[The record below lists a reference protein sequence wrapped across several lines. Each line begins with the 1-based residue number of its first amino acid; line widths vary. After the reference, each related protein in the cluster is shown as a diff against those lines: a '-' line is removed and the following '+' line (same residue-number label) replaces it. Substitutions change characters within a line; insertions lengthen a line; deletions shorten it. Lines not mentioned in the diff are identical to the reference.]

1 MTSLASGSAVFA
13 ALAILIAV
21 MLYAR
26 LAIAWRVAAQGD
38 GQLRLVQVLARHGK
52 AADQAL
58 GAGDY
63 LAAIAMRRCAMC
75 AATGKKACD
84 QWLASGTKDGID
96 AFCPNS
102 EFIARVTPPRG
113 AP

>member
-1 MTSLASGSAVFA
+1 MTSFASGGALFA
-13 ALAILIAV
+13 AFAILIAV
-21 MLYAR
+21 LLYAR
-26 LAIAWRVAAQGD
+26 LATAWRVARGD

-52 AADQAL
+52 AIDQAL

-63 LAAIAMRRCAMC
+63 QAAIAMRRCAMC

-84 QWLASGTKDGID
+84 QWLASGTKQGIE

-102 EFIARVTPPRG
+102 EFIARVTPAR
-113 AP
+113 AA